1 MARGCSAKMTA
12 TIAASARAGS
22 RMRSCPEPRRH
33 GRRAGAVPAGVGS
46 AASERI
52 GAALA
57 EGGADHPLLADR
69 AARDLVGN
77 AAAIEDVDAVAID
90 ELVVLGRVPDEAAAA
105 LRLAPDMLVEL
116 ALGAD
121 IDAAQRVVEQHD
133 LGLAGEG
140 ARDQRLL
147 LVAAA

>member
-22 RMRSCPEPRRH
+22 RMRSCPEPRRR
-33 GRRAGAVPAGVGS
+33 GRWAGVTPAVGFGR

-57 EGGADHPLLADR
+57 EGGADHPLLAER
-69 AARDLVGN
+69 AARDLVGD

-90 ELVVLGRVPDEAAAA
+90 ELVVLRGVPDEAAAA
-105 LRLAPDMLVEL
+105 
-116 ALGAD
+116 
-121 IDAAQRVVEQHD
+121 
-133 LGLAGEG
+133 
-140 ARDQRLL
+140 
-147 LVAAA
+147 